1 MRNNPIN
8 DYQESIVAILAAD
21 PWLLEHAVTA
31 VAENRLDV
39 EAAIDTALA
48 SVGMVATVVTPDVEG
63 IGTYQGAV
71 IAEIPEMTVSVSESV
86 AINRERPNACTALD
100 AAVRMTQLLHADE
113 QTFRAIRMAVEP
125 ERGLVIANV
134 TFATSIQLT
143 LTTPITP
150 PPTED

>member
-1 MRNNPIN
+1 M
-8 DYQESIVAILAAD
+8 
-21 PWLLEHAVTA
+21 TA
-31 VAENRLDV
+31 VAENQLDV
-39 EAAIDTALA
+39 ETAIDTALA
-48 SVGMVATVVTPDVEG
+48 ASGIVATVVTADAEG

-100 AAVRMTQLLHADE
+100 AAVRMAQLLHSDE

-134 TFATSIQLT
+134 TFATSLALT
-143 LTTPITP
+143 LTTRTHTP
-150 PPTED
+150 TPPTED